1 MGTDFVR
8 LELQVY
14 FYWRPCE
21 ASTDRKLRKRETGD
35 ISIRASPGNALI
47 ASISTSTSTSGRDRF
62 FPSAGPKKHASHCHV
77 KPWSNKNN
85 QNSECY
91 ETHSF
96 KGRYLAL
103 LRRLWRLYQRWHRLL
118 HLITIQVLVVKISL
132 VHLFRM
138 TKEYISRS
146 CKTYQFPFETYWI
159 SNLSFENISRYLLH
173 RAVNLASN

>member
-77 KPWSNKNN
+77 KPWSNKND
-85 QNSECY
+85 QNSVCY

-103 LRRLWRLYQRWHRLL
+103 LRRLWHLYQRWHRLL
-118 HLITIQVLVVKISL
+118 HLITIQVPVVKISL
-132 VHLFRM
+132 VHLYLCSGRQKNTFQGLVKPINFHLKP
-138 TKEYISRS
+138 TEYR
-146 CKTYQFPFETYWI
+146 TYHLKICQDI
-159 SNLSFENISRYLLH
+159 DHLL
-173 RAVNLASN
+173 

>member
-77 KPWSNKNN
+77 KPWSNKND

-91 ETHSF
+91 ETQAF

-103 LRRLWRLYQRWHRLL
+103 LRRLWRLYQRWHRL
-118 HLITIQVLVVKISL
+118 HLITIQVSVVKISL
-132 VHLFRM
+132 VYLYLCSGRQKNTFQGLVKPINFHL
-138 TKEYISRS
+138 KPIEYR
-146 CKTYQFPFETYWI
+146 TYHLKIYQDMD
-159 SNLSFENISRYLLH
+159 RLL
-173 RAVNLASN
+173 

>member
-62 FPSAGPKKHASHCHV
+62 FPSVGPKKHASHCHV
-77 KPWSNKNN
+77 KPWSNKND
-85 QNSECY
+85 QNSVCY
-91 ETHSF
+91 ETRSF

-118 HLITIQVLVVKISL
+118 HLITIQVPVVKISL
-132 VHLFRM
+132 VHLYLCSGWQKNTFQGLV
-138 TKEYISRS
+138 KPINYHLKPIEYR
-146 CKTYQFPFETYWI
+146 TYHSKICPDI
-159 SNLSFENISRYLLH
+159 DHLL
-173 RAVNLASN
+173 